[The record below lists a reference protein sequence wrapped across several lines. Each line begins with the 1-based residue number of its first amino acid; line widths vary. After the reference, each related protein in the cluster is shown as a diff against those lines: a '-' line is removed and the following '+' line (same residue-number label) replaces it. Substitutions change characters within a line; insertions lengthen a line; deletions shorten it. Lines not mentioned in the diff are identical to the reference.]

1 MNEHVLMPEGL
12 ADDLLLAA
20 ASGNLPTSGL
30 MKGEDPISQVGL
42 ANFLFPSLSLSSSL
56 LHAFRK
62 MFVFECLSRVK
73 CNTKD

>member
-20 ASGNLPTSGL
+20 ASGKLPAQSAL
-30 MKGEDPISQVGL
+30 MKGEDPQVRL
-42 ANFLFPSLSLSSSL
+42 ANFLSSSL

-62 MFVFECLSRVK
+62 TFMFECLSRVK

>member
-20 ASGNLPTSGL
+20 ASGKLPAQSAL
-30 MKGEDPISQVGL
+30 MKGEDPISQVRL
-42 ANFLFPSLSLSSSL
+42 ANFLSSSL